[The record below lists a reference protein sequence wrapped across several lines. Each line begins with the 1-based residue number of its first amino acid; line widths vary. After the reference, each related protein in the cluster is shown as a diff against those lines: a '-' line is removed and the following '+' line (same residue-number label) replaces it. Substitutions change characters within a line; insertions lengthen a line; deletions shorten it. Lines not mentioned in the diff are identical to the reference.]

1 MKVLDDPKRR
11 SIRQRLAPVIGDEDA
26 ENLVSALPSE
36 DDDIVTKQFFKAEL
50 SEFRVSLA
58 DTFATKEFLN
68 AEFAKLPEKLADT
81 FATKEFLNAEFAKL
95 PEKLEEKF
103 ATKDFLRA
111 ELADGLKKQ
120 TVMMFRAILLAIPFG
135 MGVAGGVAGVVTKV
149 VG

>member
-11 SIRQRLAPVIGDEDA
+11 SIRQKLAPVIGDEDA

-50 SEFRVSLA
+50 SEFRVS
-58 DTFATKEFLN
+58 
-68 AEFAKLPEKLADT
+68 LADT